1 MNIIFGSLCA
11 VAGVGVRVSHEKRAE
26 ALQQV
31 SVRVSAVTS
40 ARESAEGRC
49 EMEVA
54 GVGERTMPLSASSQS
69 EGRTRTGYFCRVW
82 SHCGNLGSLGQP
94 TIDAN

>member
-1 MNIIFGSLCA
+1 MNIIYGTQRA
-11 VAGVGVRVSHEKRAE
+11 DAGVGERVSHEKRAE

-40 ARESAEGRC
+40 EREREEGGC